1 MKDKTF
7 LDTNILIYGYSV
19 TEPEKQRI
27 SERITKTGTTFI
39 STQVIQ
45 EFSNVLSK
53 KFKLSWDEIEKA
65 INEVASNYSI
75 IINSPDTITKACNIA
90 CKYMFS
96 FYDSLIIPS
105 ALEADCNILYT
116 EDLQHNQ
123 LIENKLRIINPF
135 I

>member
-27 SERITKTGTTFI
+27 SEIITKTGTAFI

-65 INEVASNYSI
+65 ISEVASNYSI
-75 IINSPDTITKACNIA
+75 IINSPDTIIKACKIA
-90 CKYMFS
+90 SKYMFS
-96 FYDSLIIPS
+96 FYDSLIISS